1 MIYLRNKTYILLTI
15 SFAILSAYFIYDYKE
30 YMQDRKEESVRLG
43 KESLS
48 EVQQDVNDILNDII
62 DEGDKIKDILES
74 QNLTEDQIID
84 LVEKTSRDLFYLQG
98 VTIAFETF
106 SSGDSTGL
114 FAPFYDK
121 RQNRIIQLEER
132 YDYTVDSV
140 ATNEWYNGPLDEK
153 GPHWTDPYF
162 ASGAKLIVA
171 DYGLPF
177 YLNGSSNP
185 TGVISLTLDLKKL
198 NSKMDSLAV
207 GQTGTA
213 MIFSE
218 TGNLVAHPISEY
230 ILDIS
235 LQSIAEELGLEDM
248 VDVILLTEDGLLEYT
263 RYSGKQAYAFYSQV
277 PGVNWKILVV
287 FNSADLL
294 GNAHLLHR
302 KLVKICLGL
311 SAFVFLLLLLLIKV
325 NANTREKLWYFSI
338 YLSLVIVGNI
348 MVMWYLNLNYDY
360 SEGGDNEV
368 FVDSRTSLASF
379 INSENQKVMK
389 LGLQK
394 FIPVATGIFVEE
406 FEFRDS
412 YNVIIRGEVWQKW
425 PKHLARFYD
434 AGLRFPQEA
443 LAGRTLI
450 TKISEE
456 EEKNYVTHTWTVKV
470 MLKMPF
476 DYSKYPFDVR
486 DVKIEMMYPDVDSG
500 ILLVPDVDG
509 YSDILPYSSPG
520 INKDIYL
527 NDSQLLSTQF
537 SFDLVNYHDRFG
549 HKKFSGMNQFP
560 IMKYSINLKRR
571 LLNVLV
577 MNIIP
582 ILVVASMIFLIFYS
596 NTKDKDDKSGV
607 SMMSAV
613 QSCAGF
619 FFVLLVAHIDL
630 RRRLNTPSLTY
641 IESFYLTM
649 YVIMALLAINVVAF
663 IKSKNERRFLHYQD
677 NLLVKVSYW
686 PVLLFTW
693 MTITLLVFYT

>member
-1 MIYLRNKTYILLTI
+1 MIYIRNKTYLLFTI
-15 SFAILSAYFIYDYKE
+15 AFAVLSVYFVYDYMS
-30 YMQDRKEESVRLG
+30 YMQHREDESIRIG
-43 KESLS
+43 QESL
-48 EVQQDVNDILNDII
+48 EKVEGHIITILEDIMA
-62 DEGDKIKDILES
+62 EGEKLRDQLES
-74 QNLTEDQIID
+74 QSLSKEEVIS
-84 LVEKTSRDLFYLQG
+84 LVHKSSRDLFYLQG
-98 VTIAFETF
+98 VTIAYEPFAMDENTP
-106 SSGDSTGL
+106 L

-121 RQNRIIQLEER
+121 RQGRTIYLEEK
-132 YDYTVDSV
+132 YDYTADSIQ
-140 ATNEWYNGPLDEK
+140 TNEWYLGPMQKNGPY
-153 GPHWTDPYF
+153 WTEPYF
-162 ASGAKLIVA
+162 AIGAKLLVA

-177 YLNGSSNP
+177 HLNGSSEP
-185 TGVISLTLDLKKL
+185 SGIISLTLDLKKFG
-198 NSKMDSLAV
+198 SKMDSLAV

-213 MIFSE
+213 MIFAES
-218 TGNLVAHPISEY
+218 GKLVAHPISEY
-230 ILDIS
+230 VLDVSI
-235 LQSIAEELGLEDM
+235 QSIAEELGLQDL
-248 VDVILLTEDGLLEYT
+248 VDVILLTESGNLDFT
-263 RYSGKQAYAFYSQV
+263 RYTGKKSHAFYTEIPKV
-277 PGVNWKILVV
+277 KWKVLIV
-287 FNSADLL
+287 FNSSDLL
-294 GNAHLLHR
+294 GNANQLHR
-302 KLVKICLGL
+302 KLVKICLGV
-311 SAFVFLLLLLLIKV
+311 SALIFLLLLLLIKV
-325 NANTREKLWYFSI
+325 NTNTRQKLWSVSV
-338 YLSLVIVGNI
+338 YLSIVIVGNI
-348 MVMWYLNLNYDY
+348 MVMWYLNLNYNY
-360 SEGGDNEV
+360 SEGGDKEV

-379 INSENQKVMK
+379 INNENQKVMK

-425 PKHLARFYD
+425 PKHLAKFYE

-443 LAGRTLI
+443 LAGRTLV
-450 TKISEE
+450 TKISEK
-456 EEKNYVTHTWTVKV
+456 EEKNFITHTWSVKV

-476 DYSKYPFDVR
+476 NYSNYPFDVR

-527 NDSQLLSTQF
+527 NDSKLLSTQF
-537 SFDLVNYHDRFG
+537 SFDLVNFHDRFG
-549 HKKFSGMNQFP
+549 HQKFSGLNQFP

-582 ILVVASMIFLIFYS
+582 IMVVASMIFLIFYS

-607 SMMSAV
+607 SMMGAV

-641 IESFYLTM
+641 IETFYLTM

-663 IKSKNERRFLHYQD
+663 TKGKESKFLHYQD
-677 NLLVKVSYW
+677 NLLVKISYW

-693 MTITLLVFYT
+693 MLITLFVFYT

>member
-1 MIYLRNKTYILLTI
+1 MNYTKHKTYILLTTI
-15 SFAILSAYFIYDYKE
+15 FAFITVFLIYDYWD
-30 YMQDRKEESVRLG
+30 YMSTREEASIKMG
-43 KESLS
+43 KQALAEI
-48 EVQQDVNDILNDII
+48 QADIVEMLDQI
-62 DEGDKIKDILES
+62 ILEGEHVKS
-74 QNLTEDQIID
+74 IVESENLSHDEIID
-84 LVEKTSRDLFYLQG
+84 LVEKKSRDLYYLQG
-98 VTIAFETF
+98 MTVAFEPVLE
-106 SSGDSTGL
+106 GDSMKL
-114 FAPFYDK
+114 FAPYFDK
-121 RQNRIIQLEER
+121 RQAKLISLESK
-132 YDYTVDSV
+132 YDYTQDSI
-140 ATNEWYNGPLDEK
+140 ATNEWYLGPLLEK
-153 GPHWTDPYF
+153 RPYWTDPYF
-162 ASGAKLIVA
+162 GTGAKLLVA

-177 YLNGSSNP
+177 YLNGSKKPS
-185 TGVISLTLDLKKL
+185 GVISMTLDLKKL
-198 NSKMDSLAV
+198 GNKMDSLAM

-218 TGNLVAHPISEY
+218 SGNLVAHPISDY
-230 ILDIS
+230 ILDLT
-235 LQSIAEELGLEDM
+235 LQSIAEELALEDM
-248 VDVILLTEDGLLEYT
+248 VDVILLTEEGHLTYDK
-263 RYSGKQAYAFYSQV
+263 YSGTKAHAFYSEIPHV
-277 PGVNWKILVV
+277 SWKTLIV
-287 FNSADLL
+287 FNSIDLL
-294 GNAHLLHR
+294 GNPSLLHR
-302 KLVKICLGL
+302 KLVRICLGV
-311 SAFVFLLLLLLIKV
+311 SALVFMLLLLFVKV
-325 NANTREKLWYFSI
+325 NTDTRQKLWRISVFLSI
-338 YLSLVIVGNI
+338 IIVVNI
-348 MVMWYLNLNYDY
+348 VVMWYLNLNYNYELGTDR
-360 SEGGDNEV
+360 EV
-368 FVDSRTSLASF
+368 FIDSRTSLASF
-379 INSENQKVMK
+379 IINENQKVTK

-425 PKHLARFYD
+425 PKHLSRFYE

-450 TKISEE
+450 SKISEK
-456 EEKNYVTHTWTVKV
+456 EEKNFVTHTWSIKV

-486 DVKIEMMYPDVDSG
+486 DVRIEMMYPDVDSG

-549 HKKFSGMNQFP
+549 HKKFSGLNEFP

-607 SMMSAV
+607 SMMGAV

-641 IESFYLTM
+641 IESYYLTM

-663 IKSKNERRFLHYQD
+663 IKSKNEKRFLHYKD

-693 MTITLLVFYT
+693 MIITLFVFYN

>member
-1 MIYLRNKTYILLTI
+1 MIYIRNKTYILLTI
-15 SFAILSAYFIYDYKE
+15 AFAVLSAYFIYDYMS
-30 YMQDRKEESVRLG
+30 YMQHREDESVRMG
-43 KESLS
+43 QESLAK
-48 EVQQDVNDILNDII
+48 VQGDIVEILDGILA
-62 DEGDKIKDILES
+62 EGQKIKTLVES
-74 QNLTEDQIID
+74 EALSKTEVIA
-84 LVEKTSRDLFYLQG
+84 LVEKTSRDLYYLQG
-98 VTIAFETF
+98 VTVAYRDF
-106 SSGDSTGL
+106 SNNEGTEL
-114 FAPFYDK
+114 FAPYYDK
-121 RQNRIIQLEER
+121 RQGRIIQLEEK
-132 YDYTVDSV
+132 YDYTLDTVK
-140 ATNEWYNGPLDEK
+140 TNEWYLGPFEKK
-153 GPHWTDPYF
+153 GPHWTDPYY
-162 ASGAKLIVA
+162 ATGAKLLVA

-177 YLNGSSNP
+177 YLNGSSEP
-185 TGVISLTLDLKKL
+185 SGIISLTLDLKKFGT
-198 NSKMDSLAV
+198 KMDSLAV

-213 MIFSE
+213 MVFAES
-218 TGNLVAHPISEY
+218 GKLVAHPISEY
-230 ILDIS
+230 ILDVS
-235 LQSIAEELGLEDM
+235 LQSIAEELGLQHL
-248 VDVILLTEDGLLEYT
+248 VDVILLTKEGNLDYT
-263 RYSGKQAYAFYSQV
+263 RYSGKKAHAFYTEIPKV
-277 PGVNWKILVV
+277 KWKTLIV
-287 FNSADLL
+287 FNSSDLL
-294 GNAHLLHR
+294 GNADQLHR
-302 KLVKICLGL
+302 KLVRICLGVSVL
-311 SAFVFLLLLLLIKV
+311 VFLLLLLLIKV
-325 NANTREKLWYFSI
+325 NTNTRQKLWSI
-338 YLSLVIVGNI
+338 SVYLSIVIVANI
-348 MVMWYLNLNYDY
+348 MVMWYLNLNYNY
-360 SEGGDNEV
+360 SEGGAKEV
-368 FVDSRTSLASF
+368 FIDSRTSLASF
-379 INSENQKVMK
+379 INSENQKVVK
-389 LGLQK
+389 IGLQK

-425 PKHLARFYD
+425 PKHLARFYE

-450 TKISEE
+450 TKISEK
-456 EEKNYVTHTWTVKV
+456 EEKNFITHTWAIKV

-476 DYSKYPFDVR
+476 NYSNYPFDVR

-527 NDSQLLSTQF
+527 NDSKLLSTQF
-537 SFDLVNYHDRFG
+537 SFDLVNFHDRFG
-549 HKKFSGMNQFP
+549 HQKFSGLNQYP

-607 SMMSAV
+607 SMMGAV

-641 IESFYLTM
+641 IETFYLTM

-663 IKSKNERRFLHYQD
+663 TKGKESKFLHYQD

-693 MTITLLVFYT
+693 MIITLLVFYT

>member
-1 MIYLRNKTYILLTI
+1 MIFVRNKTYILLTI
-15 SFAILSAYFIYDYKE
+15 AFAVISAFLIYDYVN
-30 YMQDRKEESVRLG
+30 YMNQRDEASIRMGREALAEIQADIAKILDDVIEEG
-43 KESLS
+43 
-48 EVQQDVNDILNDII
+48 DII
-62 DEGDKIKDILES
+62 KEIVES
-74 QNLTEDQIID
+74 QNLSEEEIKD
-84 LVEKTSRDLFYLQG
+84 LVENRSRDLYYLQG
-98 VTIAFETF
+98 MTVAYEPVEQ
-106 SSGDSTGL
+106 GDSLKL
-114 FAPFYDK
+114 FSPYYDK
-121 RQNRIIQLEER
+121 RQDRLIMLEEK
-132 YDYTVDSV
+132 YDYTADTVE
-140 ATNEWYNGPLDEK
+140 TNEWYFGPLNENK
-153 GPHWTDPYF
+153 PYWTDPYF
-162 ASGAKLIVA
+162 GTGARLLVA

-177 YLNGSSNP
+177 YLNGSTKPS
-185 TGVISLTLDLKKL
+185 GVISMTLDLKKL
-198 NSKMDSLAV
+198 GNKMDSLAM

-218 TGNLVAHPISEY
+218 SGKLVAHPISDY
-230 ILDIS
+230 ILDLT
-235 LQSIAEELGLEDM
+235 LQSIAEELGLEEM
-248 VDVILLTEDGLLEYT
+248 VDVILLTKEGNLTYT
-263 RYSGKQAYAFYSQV
+263 KYSGTKAHAFYSEIPQV
-277 PGVNWKILVV
+277 SWKTLIV
-287 FNSADLL
+287 FNSIDLL
-294 GNAHLLHR
+294 GNPSLLHR
-302 KLVKICLGL
+302 KLVKICLGI
-311 SAFVFLLLLLLIKV
+311 SALVFMLLLLLIKV
-325 NANTREKLWYFSI
+325 NTETKKKLWKISVF
-338 YLSLVIVGNI
+338 LSLVIVGNI
-348 MVMWYLNLNYDY
+348 VVMWYLNLNYNY
-360 SEGGDNEV
+360 EEGSEKEV
-368 FVDSRTSLASF
+368 FIDSRTSLASF
-379 INSENQKVMK
+379 IINENQKVTK

-434 AGLRFPQEA
+434 EGLRFPQEA

-450 TKISEE
+450 TKISEK
-456 EEKNYVTHTWTVKV
+456 EEKNFVTHTWSVKV

-607 SMMSAV
+607 SMMGAV

-641 IESFYLTM
+641 IESYYLTM

-663 IKSKNERRFLHYQD
+663 IKSKSESRLLHYQD
-677 NLLVKVSYW
+677 NLLVKISYW

-693 MTITLLVFYT
+693 MMITLLVFYT

>member
-1 MIYLRNKTYILLTI
+1 MIQIRNKTYMFLTFA
-15 SFAILSAYFIYDYKE
+15 FAILSTYFVYDYLNYMKE
-30 YMQDRKEESVRLG
+30 REQESVVLG
-43 KESLS
+43 RESL
-48 EVQQDVNDILNDII
+48 DDIQREIITILDDIVA
-62 DEGDKIKDILES
+62 EGDKIKEILES
-74 QNLTEDQIID
+74 AMLTKEEVINLVQTR
-84 LVEKTSRDLFYLQG
+84 SRDLFYLQG
-98 VTIAFETF
+98 LTVAYEPYVFDESVARF
-106 SSGDSTGL
+106 S
-114 FAPFYDK
+114 PYYDK
-121 RQNRIIQLEER
+121 RQGRLIQLEDK
-132 YDYTVDSV
+132 YDYTTDSI
-140 ATNEWYNGPLDEK
+140 ATNEWYLGPLEENE
-153 GPHWTDPYF
+153 PHWTDPYF
-162 ASGAKLIVA
+162 GTGAKLLVA

-177 YLNGSSNP
+177 YLNNATSPS
-185 TGVISLTLDLKKL
+185 GVISLTLDLKKL
-198 NSKMDSLAV
+198 NAKMDSLAV

-218 TGNLVAHPISEY
+218 SGNLVAHPISEY
-230 ILDIS
+230 ILDLT
-235 LQSIAEELGLEDM
+235 LQSTAEELGLGEM
-248 VDVILLTEDGLLEYT
+248 VDLILLTEEGNLDYT
-263 RYSGKQAYAFYSQV
+263 RYTGQHAHAFYAQI
-277 PGVNWKILVV
+277 PGVNWKTLVV
-287 FNSADLL
+287 FNSSDLL

-302 KLVKICLGL
+302 KLVKICLSI
-311 SAFVFLLLLLLIKV
+311 SALLFMLLLLLIKPR
-325 NANTREKLWYFSI
+325 AEAKQKLWSISI
-338 YLSLVIVGNI
+338 YLSIVIVGNI
-348 MVMWYLNLNYDY
+348 MFMWYLNLNYDY
-360 SEGGDNEV
+360 SVGDDNEV
-368 FVDSRTSLASF
+368 FIDSRTSLASF
-379 INSENQKVMK
+379 INSENQKVSK

-450 TKISEE
+450 TKISEKE
-456 EEKNYVTHTWTVKV
+456 DKNYVTHTWSVKV

-476 DYSKYPFDVR
+476 DYSEYPFDVR
-486 DVKIEMMYPDVDSG
+486 DVKIEVMYPDVDSG

-509 YSDILPYSSPG
+509 YSDIIPFSSPG

-549 HKKFSGMNQFP
+549 HKKFSGTNQFP

-596 NTKDKDDKSGV
+596 ITKDKDDKSGV
-607 SMMSAV
+607 SMMGAV

-630 RRRLNTPSLTY
+630 RRRLSTPSLTY
-641 IESFYLTM
+641 IESYYLTM

-663 IKSKNERRFLHYQD
+663 TKGNNSRFLHYQD
-677 NLLVKVSYW
+677 NLLVKISYW

-693 MTITLLVFYT
+693 MIITLFVFYT